1 MNRPFRVMG
10 GVYDICLACIWLIL
24 WITQIK
30 HRLVQ
35 YPVILD
41 SLMNRPFRVMGGVY
55 DICLA
60 CIWLILWTHPN
71 KAQTRSI
78 SSDIGQLNK

>member
-1 MNRPFRVMG
+1 MVCTIYVLLVFG
-10 GVYDICLACIWLIL
+10 SSFGL
-24 WITQIK
+24 TQIK

-71 KAQTRSI
+71 KAQTHSI
-78 SSDIGQLNK
+78 SSDIGQLNE

>member
-1 MNRPFRVMG
+1 MVCTIYVLLVFG
-10 GVYDICLACIWLIL
+10 SSFGL
-24 WITQIK
+24 TQIK

-60 CIWLILWTHPN
+60 CIWLILQTHPN

-78 SSDIGQLNK
+78 SSDIGQLNE